1 MRPSPF
7 DPMMLPPSQIAY
19 PLDFLSR
26 SQKFKYNKSNYY
38 KEQDDAATTIPA
50 RAAIANFYIMC
61 LINKL
66 WHLST
71 CNSNIS

>member
-7 DPMMLPPSQIAY
+7 DPMMLTPSQIAY

-26 SQKFKYNKSNYY
+26 SQKFKYNKSNY
-38 KEQDDAATTIPA
+38 KQQDDAATTIPA
-50 RAAIANFYIMC
+50 HAAIANFYIMC

-66 WHLST
+66 
-71 CNSNIS
+71 